1 MKVIFLSGLPGC
13 GKTTFAKQYQ
23 KENHGTKRVNKDDI
37 RAMLDDG
44 VWSKS
49 NEKTV
54 LSVQKAI
61 VSDCLYRGHDVIIDN
76 THLDKKHEWEY
87 REFCVDNGYLFETKF
102 FDVDVEECIRR
113 DKKRENPVGSKVI
126 LDMYNRYLRPDP
138 VKVEYDESL
147 PTCIICDIDGTLA
160 DKGDR
165 SPYDY
170 SKVNMDT
177 VIETVAD
184 IVALHYGMGKEVFIL
199 SGRED
204 SCRNVTEVWLSEN
217 AIPYHHLHMRKAGDK
232 REDSIIKKE
241 IYEEHIMGKYNV
253 KFVIDDRLRVLRMWH
268 DIGLFTFNVNQTN
281 EEF

>member
-13 GKTTFAKQYQ
+13 GKSTWAKQYQ
-23 KENHGTKRVNKDDI
+23 KENPGTKRVNKDELRSMI
-37 RAMLDDG
+37 DDS

-76 THLDKKHEWEY
+76 THLDKKHEEEY
-87 REFCVDNGYLFETKF
+87 RKLCLDNGYLFEYKF

-113 DKKRENPVGSKVI
+113 DKKRENPVGAKVI
-126 LDMYNRYLRPDP
+126 LDMYNRYLRPEP
-138 VKVEYDESL
+138 VKVEFDETL
-147 PTCIICDIDGTLA
+147 PSCIICDIDGTLA
-160 DKGDR
+160 EKGDR

-170 SKVNMDT
+170 SKVHLDT
-177 VIETVAD
+177 VIDTVAD
-184 IVALHYGMGKEVFIL
+184 MVDENFRRGITVFIL
-199 SGRED
+199 SGRKD
-204 SCRNVTEVWLSEN
+204 SCREQTEMWLRRNYVSYN
-217 AIPYHHLHMRKAGDK
+217 GLYMRKAGDK

-241 IYEEHIMGKYNV
+241 IYEEHIKGKYNV
-253 KFVIDDRLRVLRMWH
+253 KYVIDDRLRVLRMWH

>member
-23 KENHGTKRVNKDDI
+23 KENPGTKRVNKDDI